1 MTTRQTAGR
10 IARRRGADAE
20 HEAAAFLR
28 ESGHTVH
35 RVKHGPYDLIAYGG
49 PGNLWIAPQV
59 KSYLLAP
66 ATLEQA
72 KKELAEARLPK
83 GTLTLVMMKNRR
95 RGEKRVA
102 SGRKWVVV
110 PVGNTEK
117 NLEHT
122 P

>member
-20 HEAAAFLR
+20 HEASAFLR

-35 RVKHGPYDLIAYGG
+35 RVKHGPYDLVAFGG
-49 PGNLWIAPQV
+49 PGRMWVVAQI

-72 KKELAEARLPK
+72 KKELVEARLPK

-95 RGEKRVA
+95 RGDKRAA

-110 PVGNTEK
+110 PVRNSVK
-117 NLEHT
+117 DLEHT